1 MSGQRTDRVLTCFRI
16 GDPGGAY
23 PIYDSEGA
31 RLYPGRWNTPAS
43 PVIYTSQHY
52 STAMLE
58 KLVHSSSI
66 LPPNQH
72 YIRITVPNGTSYE
85 VFRAEAHPG
94 WDGKREEVCKA
105 FGEAWY
111 RERRS
116 ALLMVPSIPARIE
129 RNILV
134 NPLHPDA
141 AGITY
146 DLPEPVWWDDR
157 LYASP

>member
-1 MSGQRTDRVLTCFRI
+1 MRANRTDRVLTAYRI
-16 GDPGGAY
+16 GDPDGAH

-43 PVIYTSQHY
+43 PVIYASEHY

-58 KLVHSSSI
+58 KLVHANSV
-66 LPPNQH
+66 LPSNQH

-85 VFRAEAHPG
+85 IFQTAAHPG
-94 WDGKREEVCKA
+94 WDGKDESLCKA
-105 FGEAWY
+105 FGADWY
-111 RERRS
+111 TEQRS
-116 ALLMVPSIPARIE
+116 ALLLVPSIPARLE
-129 RNILV
+129 RNVLI
-134 NPLHPDA
+134 NTRHSDA

-157 LYASP
+157 LYG